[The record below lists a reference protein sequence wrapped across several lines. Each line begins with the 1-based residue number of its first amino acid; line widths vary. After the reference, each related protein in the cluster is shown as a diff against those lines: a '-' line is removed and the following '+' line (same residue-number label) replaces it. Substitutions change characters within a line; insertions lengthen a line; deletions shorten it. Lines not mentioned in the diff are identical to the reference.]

1 MGRFVVSAAVQA
13 AAPDVRLVVSVSGAD
28 DGLPR
33 RALVPSNFEVVSL
46 APEEDHT
53 PQQRNIAQAVEGPAG
68 VYQLTL
74 EGTGLPA
81 TREPRLIILAIAVS
95 GDAET
100 GWADDRGQTI
110 AVGTLL

>member
-1 MGRFVVSAAVQA
+1 
-13 AAPDVRLVVSVSGAD
+13 
-28 DGLPR
+28 
-33 RALVPSNFEVVSL
+33 
-46 APEEDHT
+46 
-53 PQQRNIAQAVEGPAG
+53 VEGPAG